1 MTFSIIARCPS
12 TGQLGLA
19 AASYSVAIGLYSD
32 NAIREN
38 TGVALTQGF
47 PNPRNNRL
55 AIHLLAQGHAPS
67 HVLAELL
74 ANDADGDFRQIALVN
89 REDVA
94 VAHSGSKLRPWAG
107 HRIGKGYVTFGDM
120 LAGEKVIDAMATAFE
135 GGAGKELD
143 ERLLAALEAGRDA
156 GGIVGKQCR
165 LPERSA
171 ALTVWGNR
179 RYNEIDLRVDLHD
192 RAIDDLKRI
201 YIDYKPSVAY
211 YEARA
216 KSPRNAIPAMEFAD
230 MLKKQKATT

>member
-1 MTFSIIARCPS
+1 MTFSIIARCPR

-38 TGVALTQGF
+38 TGVTLTQGF
-47 PNPRNNRL
+47 PNPRNNHL
-55 AIHLLAQGHAPS
+55 AMHLLAQGHAPS

-74 ANDADGDFRQIALVN
+74 ANDADGDYRQIALVN

-94 VAHSGSKLRPWAG
+94 VAHSGAKLRPWAG
-107 HRIGKGYVTFGDM
+107 HRIGKGFVAFGDM
-120 LAGEKVIDAMATAFE
+120 LAGPKVVDAMAAAFE
-135 GGAGKELD
+135 GSAEKELD

-156 GGIVGKQCR
+156 GGIVGKQGR

-230 MLKKQKATT
+230 MLKKQKETT